1 MNNANRRKSHVRV
14 RHVYHFHQSA
24 SFAFLVQTKTYAV
37 ALEAALVSNFES
49 DV

>member
-14 RHVYHFHQSA
+14 RHVYHFRSA
-24 SFAFLVQTKTYAV
+24 SFAFLVQTKTYAI
-37 ALEAALVSNFES
+37 ALEAALLSNFES